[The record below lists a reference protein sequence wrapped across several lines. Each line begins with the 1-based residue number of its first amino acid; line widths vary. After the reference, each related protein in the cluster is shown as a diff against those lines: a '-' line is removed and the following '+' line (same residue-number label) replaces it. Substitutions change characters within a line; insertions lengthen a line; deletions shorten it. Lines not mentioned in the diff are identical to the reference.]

1 VAIRSAVVA
10 CLFLVMGCTAATPAT
25 PQPTPA
31 SSVAAA
37 PSAVPTVAFTLSPS
51 PTGIGYAGSG
61 WTASALGLEGV
72 GATFVFHCPAGGS
85 AGTVWG
91 SDVYTADSSVCT
103 AAVHAGVITF
113 GVGGD
118 VTIELRP
125 GQDAYEGS
133 TRFGL
138 TTLSYPAYDSSFVVV
153 GAPQPSPAASASP
166 GQGEGF
172 GPFQPLFSDD
182 FSDPASGWGT
192 GTLATGTIE
201 YEVTGALVVKI
212 TQAGQSL
219 RSTYRLDT
227 AWNVLRIDATV
238 TPTGEGHFGLACAAS
253 LNEMVGALVDTN
265 GDLTF
270 FRITGGT
277 VSVLSRQ
284 DTSLPIVAGMPV
296 EIALECAGTASAA
309 TRLRVEIDG
318 ALAGTYDGADDGP
331 ATFGE
336 LAVVAEAVTAPFSVA
351 VDELS
356 VGGSTGANLP
366 PPVRASPS
374 AVDDLLSHV
383 PVQYRNRC
391 QPTPVSMFEAGG
403 LVAVACSLQQSG
415 AGAEIVEY
423 VQFDSTASMN
433 AAYQARVSHFGSQ
446 STGTSCQ
453 NGPSELSYSVGGVS
467 VGRLLCAPQT
477 AGIRLDW
484 TDERVN
490 ILSYLADFDSGYAEL
505 YDSWLEAGPEQ

>member
-1 VAIRSAVVA
+1 MAIRSAVVA
-10 CLFLVMGCTAATPAT
+10 CLFLLMGCTAATPAT
-25 PQPTPA
+25 PQPTAA

-61 WTASALGLEGV
+61 WTVSALGLEGV
-72 GATFVFHCPAGGS
+72 GATFVFHCPAGGP

-103 AAVHAGVITF
+103 AAVHAGVITL

-153 GAPQPSPAASASP
+153 GAPQPTPAASASP

-212 TQAGQSL
+212 TQPGQSL

-284 DTSLPIVAGMPV
+284 DTS
-296 EIALECAGTASAA
+296 
-309 TRLRVEIDG
+309 
-318 ALAGTYDGADDGP
+318 
-331 ATFGE
+331 
-336 LAVVAEAVTAPFSVA
+336 
-351 VDELS
+351 
-356 VGGSTGANLP
+356 
-366 PPVRASPS
+366 
-374 AVDDLLSHV
+374 
-383 PVQYRNRC
+383 
-391 QPTPVSMFEAGG
+391 PVSYTHLTLPTKA
-403 LVAVACSLQQSG
+403 
-415 AGAEIVEY
+415 
-423 VQFDSTASMN
+423 
-433 AAYQARVSHFGSQ
+433 
-446 STGTSCQ
+446 
-453 NGPSELSYSVGGVS
+453 
-467 VGRLLCAPQT
+467 
-477 AGIRLDW
+477 
-484 TDERVN
+484 
-490 ILSYLADFDSGYAEL
+490 
-505 YDSWLEAGPEQ
+505 